1 MTKKTRKKIIIGILA
16 IIILANTWP
25 FIWVFKNFVDERHYR
40 YSNYNGS
47 FTFYEFMDRDFEMMK
62 YSHQQCALH
71 RPGLRDKKIY
81 RIFSKNPFAFW
92 RWRLYFFDERYK
104 LPYKNWEEIEKTRKI
119 ENVKDITGCH
129 IDF

>member
-1 MTKKTRKKIIIGILA
+1 MTKKARKKIIISILA

-47 FTFYEFMDRDFEMMK
+47 FIFYEFMDRDFEMMK
-62 YSHQQCALH
+62 YSHQQCSLL
-71 RPGLRDKKIY
+71 RPGLKDKKIY

-104 LPYKNWEEIEKTRKI
+104 LPYKNWEEIEKIRKI